1 MRKRYYKGIYMQN
14 SITWHVGVDGGGTSC
29 RVAMLGAGDERR
41 VATGGPANVTS
52 DFSGAVRTIADLIDG
67 LLPAAGKARLLMHL
81 GLAGVT
87 GPAMAKRV
95 EAALLARYPGGRVRA
110 SGDQVTM
117 TVGALGAHDGGLIG
131 IGTGSF
137 VARQSAG
144 QVQGIGGR
152 GLILGDQASGGWLG
166 LRLLQEV
173 MLAHDGLRVATP
185 LIVDILDEHH
195 NDPAQI
201 IAFAR
206 DARPA
211 DFAQLAP
218 RVLDG
223 AKAGDP
229 LAVDLMREGAA
240 YLAAAL
246 SALGWRADERL
257 CVGGGLGP
265 AYVPYLAPET
275 QAAIIPALGTAIDG
289 ALTLAARLA
298 EHTEAAR

>member
-1 MRKRYYKGIYMQN
+1 MREA
-14 SITWHVGVDGGGTSC
+14 ITWNVGVDGGGTTC
-29 RVAMLGAGDERR
+29 RVAVTGPAGERR
-41 VATGGPANVTS
+41 AATGGPSNVTS
-52 DFSGAVRTIADLIDG
+52 DFDGAVRTIAGLING
-67 LLPAAGKARLLMHL
+67 LLPDAGKARLLMHL

-87 GPAMAKRV
+87 GPAMAARV
-95 EAALLARYPGGRVRA
+95 EAALLTRFPQARIRA

-117 TVGALGAHDGGLIG
+117 AVGALGTHDGALIG

-173 MLAHDGLRVATP
+173 VLAYDGLRPVSP
-185 LIVDILDEHH
+185 LIAETLAQHH
-195 NDPAQI
+195 NDPADV

-211 DFAQLAP
+211 DFALLAP

-223 AKAGDP
+223 AQAGDT
-229 LAVDLMREGAA
+229 LAVELMREGAA
-240 YLAAAL
+240 YLAMAL
-246 SALGWRADERL
+246 AGLGWRTGERL

-265 AYVPYLAPET
+265 AYVPYLAPQT
-275 QAAIIPALGTAIDG
+275 QASIVPVLGSAIDG
-289 ALTLAARLA
+289 ALTLAARLDDKA
-298 EHTEAAR
+298 EAAP